1 MRPRIALGAL
11 LLLAALPAAA
21 ADWGLLV
28 PAKTTQPQ
36 ARERFGAPTRAEVV
50 KVEGFD
56 TDRWTYD
63 GAQAPPG
70 VLRLVLEF
78 GLKDD
83 RGYRREVL
91 RAFSMEPKTGVFH
104 KGILAKG
111 WGDPD
116 RVGREG
122 QTEIFVWASG
132 LIAYFDNPEALDPR
146 LLLFGIPQQL
156 PPPVAPPR

>member
-1 MRPRIALGAL
+1 MRPGIALGVL

-21 ADWGLLV
+21 ADWDLLV
-28 PAKTTQPQ
+28 PAQTTQPQ
-36 ARERFGAPTRAEVV
+36 ARERLGPPTRAEVV
-50 KVEGFD
+50 KVDGFD

-63 GAQAPPG
+63 GGQAPPG
-70 VLRLVLEF
+70 VVRLVLEF
-78 GLKDD
+78 GLKDA

-91 RAFSMEPKTGVFH
+91 RAFRMEPKTGVFH

-132 LIAYFDNPEALDPR
+132 LIAYFDNPEAIDPK
-146 LLLFGIPQQL
+146 LLLFGIPQPL
-156 PPPVAPPR
+156 PATAPAPH